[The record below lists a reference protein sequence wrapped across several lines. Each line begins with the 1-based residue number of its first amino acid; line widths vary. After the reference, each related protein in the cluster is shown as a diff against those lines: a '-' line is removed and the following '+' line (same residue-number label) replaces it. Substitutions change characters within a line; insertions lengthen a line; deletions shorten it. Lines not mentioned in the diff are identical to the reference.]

1 MGSSPFS
8 ARACISY
15 TRAVHKHA
23 AARIA
28 SMASG
33 HQEGAEDGDA
43 GLVISD
49 SDHEESELLETWGDN
64 MLWARSRG

>member
-1 MGSSPFS
+1 
-8 ARACISY
+8 
-15 TRAVHKHA
+15 
-23 AARIA
+23 
-28 SMASG
+28 MASG